1 MNLSELRTALQERR
15 EDYSQS
21 ASKLNRRINQAY
33 LDICSRRRWGWLR
46 RETAYATYSVF
57 FHANTGTVN
66 NTPSADGVYV
76 VGTENSKRVITVSQH
91 GNTPVTV
98 MGKRIKIENDF
109 YRVLNLD
116 STGAKW
122 TLDRPL
128 RCSRTIASGPT
139 ANHSI
144 KIIYDEVALPVG
156 TLTVVNTTL
165 FRGGS
170 SSYGTPLSM
179 AAVSPSELAYLD
191 MDVEGRP
198 TRFATTRKQ
207 PIPAPQAAPAG
218 LTVGN
223 GVGLGV
229 GTYNY
234 WFTHVDKQSGA
245 ESALSP
251 SASVTVTDAT
261 LQGQVT
267 IPSTTV
273 RTDFNVRVYRSRA
286 GGTAPYLLHDPA
298 ATTISLTDAISD
310 DYLGPV
316 GPNSASSLFMQLYPI
331 PDDEYEIRSIIQ
343 MEATPMSEDND
354 RPIFDA
360 EFHHIV
366 LDGAEALM
374 LDAADEQGRA
384 NSARQR
390 FEMGIARM
398 GGLDKTN
405 LQNTVVWG
413 GRKRAQGR
421 RTWQYSTGTSEADFK
436 A

>member
-21 ASKLNRRINQAY
+21 DAKLNRRINQAY

-46 RETAYATYSVF
+46 REASYATYAAF
-57 FHANTGTVN
+57 FKANTGANN
-66 NTPSADGVYV
+66 NTPAADGVYV
-76 VGTENSKRVITVSQH
+76 VGTETGKRIIAISQH

-98 MGKRIKIENDF
+98 MGKRVKIDNDF
-109 YRVLNLD
+109 YRVVNVNP
-116 STGAKW
+116 TGNKW

-128 RCSRTIASGPT
+128 RCAQTIAAGPT

-156 TLTVVNTTL
+156 SLTVVNTTL
-165 FRGGS
+165 FRGGA

-179 AAVSPSELAYLD
+179 AAISPSELAYLE

-198 TRFATTRKQ
+198 TRFATTRKE
-207 PIPAPQAAPAG
+207 PIPAPQNALSG
-218 LTVGN
+218 LSVVN
-223 GVGLGV
+223 GSGLAV

-251 SASVTVTDAT
+251 SVAVTISDAAVG
-261 LQGQVT
+261 LVT
-267 IPSTTV
+267 IPSTTA
-273 RTDFNVRVYRSRA
+273 RKDFNIRVYRSRA
-286 GGTAPYLLHDPA
+286 NGTAPYLLHDPQNV
-298 ATTISLTDAISD
+298 TISLTDDTTD
-310 DYLGPV
+310 DYLGPA

-331 PDDEYEIRSIIQ
+331 PDDEYDIRSIIQ
-343 MEATPMSEDND
+343 MEAKPMSEDND
-354 RPIFDA
+354 RPLFDA
-360 EFHHIV
+360 EFHHII

-405 LQNTVVWG
+405 LQNTIVWG
-413 GRKRAQGR
+413 GRRRAMGR
-421 RTWQYSTGTSEADFK
+421 MTWQYSTGTSESDFK